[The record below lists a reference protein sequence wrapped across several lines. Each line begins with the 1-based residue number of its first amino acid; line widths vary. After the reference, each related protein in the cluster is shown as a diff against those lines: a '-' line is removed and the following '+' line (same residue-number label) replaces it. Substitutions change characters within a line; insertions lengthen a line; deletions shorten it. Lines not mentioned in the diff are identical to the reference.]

1 MWKAGMHIY
10 SRGSAKGKR
19 VQASKRGTNL
29 RLLLEVCAC
38 FWNSANYLSDC
49 LWLFQSNMGAKNH
62 AIVLPD
68 ASIDATLN
76 ALVAAGFGAAGQ
88 RCMALSTVVFVGD
101 SKLWYYSY
109 PWNLQIILAY
119 ITSIYSAFMFL
130 FLEVKLSPFS
140 FGILLF
146 WIHIMQFVSWLL
158 LTSFCCERLLWLLM
172 VRKIPRELKLIF

>member
-1 MWKAGMHIY
+1 
-10 SRGSAKGKR
+10 
-19 VQASKRGTNL
+19 
-29 RLLLEVCAC
+29 
-38 FWNSANYLSDC
+38 
-49 LWLFQSNMGAKNH
+49 MGAKNH

-146 WIHIMQFVSWLL
+146 
-158 LTSFCCERLLWLLM
+158 
-172 VRKIPRELKLIF
+172 